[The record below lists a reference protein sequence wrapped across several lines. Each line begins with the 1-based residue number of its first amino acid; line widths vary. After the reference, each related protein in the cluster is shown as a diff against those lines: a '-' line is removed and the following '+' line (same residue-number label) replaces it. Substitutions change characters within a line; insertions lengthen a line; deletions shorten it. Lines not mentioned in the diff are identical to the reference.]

1 LQIVCGNQPSIFHL
15 RKFSCVV
22 YKPISPPQRTSM
34 GPHMKL
40 GIYIYIYVGYKSP
53 SIIKYLEP
61 LTRDLEHVWIRVT
74 RRS

>member
-1 LQIVCGNQPSIFHL
+1 LQIVRGNQPSISHL

-40 GIYIYIYVGYKSP
+40 GIYICGVQITVN
-53 SIIKYLEP
+53 
-61 LTRDLEHVWIRVT
+61 H
-74 RRS
+74 